1 MVNRHFDYNTK
12 FPPKEKKQKKK
23 KKQKKEKS
31 NNLELLFFLLLCFAA
46 GQKSAVGGCL
56 HRGVLREQNGVFF
69 SCACFGDLEDRAS
82 VEGSNGGGYG
92 YVDRSSTK
100 FPFCFCYAIFFFLV
114 CIFCFSGLSFFVSLK
129 SELKL
134 VFLLFCCLSFF

>member
-1 MVNRHFDYNTK
+1 VVNRHFDYNTK
-12 FPPKEKKQKKK
+12 FPPKEKKKKKK

-92 YVDRSSTK
+92 YVDRSSYQIS
-100 FPFCFCYAIFFFLV
+100 FLLLLCYFFFPCLH
-114 CIFCFSGLSFFVSLK
+114 FLFFWTFFFRFS
-129 SELKL
+129 
-134 VFLLFCCLSFF
+134 